1 MNEVITNIVSFFVGG
16 GFFVGL
22 VIWCI
27 YNLDKL
33 ERIVAWLYRTFS
45 WAHKEWEYGRAAS
58 EAQAVI
64 NTAGE
69 EINKQAQNILPHA
82 MKIEWAKNA
91 QEVETFLRKGEIIVK
106 MGYSK
111 DRDRNLVVSTLAY
124 VEKGLIPNARPYV
137 DKTLMKASDFAI
149 AKDVFTSA
157 KRDTATSF
165 FLKNCLEP
173 EIAANSQLREDCTLL
188 DQMNKAGFLTRI
200 FLMQIKFLGEK
211 LFPSTP
217 TPVVQRET
225 RSFAEFLIP
234 IATRESGTFQD
245 LDFAK
250 PRIRIKV
257 MLIAREET
265 ISRGTALYTRR
276 IKMAQSDGIEYVYI
290 CAWGPDNCRWAE
302 RVAMEQVT
310 AGRLTILSSNKF
322 TRTFDNGLQA
332 TAICIVCALN
342 LKQAPEN
349 ALEAPGVL
357 RRLLE
362 EHVDEVRDGKVEVV
376 AIARQPGIMSK
387 IVVKE
392 LENDLDVISCF
403 TEQLQYGQLGTA
415 LGNESLHVIQ
425 WHDDPIKRIVASLFP
440 LEADEVT
447 NVRVNEEEKIAYITV
462 RDRAAMKKAIGR
474 KGINVKTANKLTGWY
489 IEINKQ
495 SDDTAD
501 SSDEPLIFIP
511 DD

>member
-1 MNEVITNIVSFFVGG
+1 MNEVITNIVPFFVGG
-16 GFFVGL
+16 GSFVGL
-22 VIWCI
+22 FIWCI

-45 WAHKEWEYGRAAS
+45 WANKKWEYGRAAT
-58 EAQAVI
+58 EVQATI

-69 EINKQAQNILPHA
+69 EIYKQAPNILPHA
-82 MKIEWAKNA
+82 MKIEWAKNT
-91 QEVETFLRKGEIIVK
+91 QEVEAFLRRGEVIVK

-124 VEKGLIPNARPYV
+124 VKKGLLPNARPYV
-137 DKTLMKASDFAI
+137 DKTLIKAADFTI
-149 AKDVFTSA
+149 AKNVFTST
-157 KRDTATSF
+157 KRDTATTF
-165 FLKNCLEP
+165 FLQNCLEP
-173 EIAANSQLREDCTLL
+173 EIAANSQLRDDCILL

-290 CAWGPDNCRWAE
+290 CAWGRNNCRWAE
-302 RVAMEQVT
+302 QVATEQVR

-322 TRTFDNGLQA
+322 TRTFDNDQQA
-332 TAICIVCALN
+332 IAICIVCALN
-342 LKQAPEN
+342 LKQAPEDS
-349 ALEAPGVL
+349 LGAPGVISS
-357 RRLLE
+357 LLE
-362 EHVDEVRDGKVEVV
+362 EHVDEVRDGKVAVV
-376 AIARQPGIMSK
+376 AISRQPGILSK
-387 IVVKE
+387 IVVKKV
-392 LENDLDVISCF
+392 ENDVDEISCF
-403 TEQLQYGQLGTA
+403 TKQLQYGQLGTA
-415 LGNESLHVIQ
+415 LGNESLHVIR
-425 WHDDPIKRIVASLFP
+425 WHDDPIKRIAASLYP

-447 NVRVNEEEKIAYITV
+447 SVRVNEEEKIAHVTV

-474 KGINVKTANKLTGWY
+474 KGINVKMANKLTGWY
-489 IEINKQ
+489 IEIKQ
-495 SDDTAD
+495 RDDMAD
-501 SSDEPLIFIP
+501 SNDELLCFTP